1 MTRADFEEAVR
12 ASRGWSVTA
21 VSSARIFRPQVAQVT
36 ARKGLYFALDLY
48 GELDY
53 IGSAARAEEG
63 GLADRVLKHTNP
75 RRSRWRS
82 FYLLPLREE
91 TPTPLVR
98 DIEGDCIRRFRPPGN
113 VIVPGIAWI
122 PRYPVMTPT

>member
-1 MTRADFEEAVR
+1 MTRADFEEAIVS
-12 ASRGWSVTA
+12 ARGWA
-21 VSSARIFRPQVAQVT
+21 VADISCARVFRSQVAEVA

-48 GELDY
+48 GNLDY
-53 IGSAARAEEG
+53 IGSASRAADG

-91 TPTPLVR
+91 TPTALVR
-98 DIEGDCIRRFRPPGN
+98 EIEGDCIRRFRPPGN
-113 VIVPGIAWI
+113 VNVPSLAWI
-122 PRYPVMTPT
+122 PRYRGATSN